1 MIEENRVPESIIT
14 MQEEL
19 KNELNKI
26 REEMNNNFINLN
38 SRIDE
43 IENNIN
49 DIKQKLSKLNNKT
62 NEGFDALRKRLKE
75 MKVISRNRYLAF
87 VDDLE
92 SIRKSLNNIEANT
105 SAYSKDMKKI
115 RALRRLK

>member
-1 MIEENRVPESIIT
+1 
-14 MQEEL
+14 
-19 KNELNKI
+19 
-26 REEMNNNFINLN
+26 
-38 SRIDE
+38 
-43 IENNIN
+43 
-49 DIKQKLSKLNNKT
+49 
-62 NEGFDALRKRLKE
+62 